1 MTIRRLRVNNGAS
14 SNHNVKQFVIW
25 PNNDVKRFWYVSRMI
40 WIISSKL
47 VNVDIIQNENI
58 ANKVLRGGGPNTR
71 P

>member
-1 MTIRRLRVNNGAS
+1 MTIRRLRVNNGTS
-14 SNHNVKQFVIW
+14 SNHIVKQLVIW
-25 PNNDVKRFWYVSRMI
+25 PNKDVKRFWYVSRLI

-47 VNVDIIQNENI
+47 VNVEMIQNEKI